1 MKTATIIITDVDGDN
16 VNVKVEFGEG
26 GGDKESMAHQTA
38 LLAVRYLLDNAND
51 GDNDE

>member
-26 GGDKESMAHQTA
+26 GGDRESMAHQTA
-38 LLAVRYLLDNAND
+38 LLAVKYLLENQE
-51 GDNDE
+51 DENE